1 MRGHASRV
9 VARSGRSR
17 MSAWV
22 ADAVSA
28 LRTIAGA
35 PNYERYVQH
44 LRLHHPGTAPLTR
57 DEFTRERL
65 ARRYDSPGSR
75 CC

>member
-1 MRGHASRV
+1 
-9 VARSGRSR
+9 
-17 MSAWV
+17 MSAHAPQGMARRPPSRLSGWV
-22 ADAVSA
+22 AVAASA

-35 PNYERYVQH
+35 PNYERYLRH
-44 LRLHHPGTAPLTR
+44 LDTHRPRTTPLTR
-57 DEFTRERL
+57 DEFTRDRL